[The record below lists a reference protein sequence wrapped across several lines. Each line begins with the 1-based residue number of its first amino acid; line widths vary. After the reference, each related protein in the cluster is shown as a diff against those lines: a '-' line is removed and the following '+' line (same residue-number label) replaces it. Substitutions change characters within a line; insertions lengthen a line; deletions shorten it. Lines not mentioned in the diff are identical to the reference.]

1 MVVVESSI
9 LWTAATRWTVRDW
22 MDGRPRTRSKL
33 QVLTAAPVVF
43 FLAFGVASLGAAYAG
58 VSGTK
63 T

>member
-1 MVVVESSI
+1 
-9 LWTAATRWTVRDW
+9 
-22 MDGRPRTRSKL
+22 MDGRDEMDGARLDGRTPAHALQTL